1 MLNIIVDIE
10 VILMTPLEIIVLIFA
25 ILTILKAVTLLFLKE
40 KPIVKIVD
48 KVSEYTT
55 IFSIFI
61 ALGIIAFGYL
71 LLMEMSIIQVM
82 AGVILGV
89 GMMGL
94 FFIQYPKQMMDMYKE
109 MIQKKMSVFIG
120 FVFFLVLSVW
130 VILHLFLL

>member
-1 MLNIIVDIE
+1 
-10 VILMTPLEIIVLIFA
+10 MTPLEIIVLIFA
-25 ILTILKAVTLLFLKE
+25 ILTILKGIALIFVKQ
-40 KPIVKIVD
+40 KPIVKIVE
-48 KVSEYTT
+48 KISKYTT

-71 LLMEMSIIQVM
+71 LLMQMSVIQVM

-94 FFIQYPKQMMDMYKE
+94 FFIQYPKPMIAMYKE
-109 MIQKKMSVFIG
+109 MIQNKMAVFIG

-130 VILHLFLL
+130 VILYLFVF